1 MVIAFGGK
9 FTVYSKIA
17 GLDFMGSLLQMAL
30 GKNYEFFPWTLLGL
44 VQIELLNNC

>member
-1 MVIAFGGK
+1 MGIAFGGK

-30 GKNYEFFPWTLLGL
+30 GRNYEFFPMETFG
-44 VQIELLNNC
+44 IGPN